1 MRACVRVLFPLWRR
15 QGFLPSS
22 PALVLLLALF
32 AAAAVT
38 DLFIVPIYDQVASS
52 FFGRGRQTRW
62 LRVS

>member
-1 MRACVRVLFPLWRR
+1 MRACVRVLFSLWRR

-22 PALVLLLALF
+22 PALVLLALF

-52 FFGRGRQTRW
+52 FFGLGRQTRW

>member
-1 MRACVRVLFPLWRR
+1 MRACACFFLFGEEERG

-22 PALVLLLALF
+22 PALVLLALF

-38 DLFIVPIYDQVASS
+38 DLFIVPIYQVASS